1 MSGGMTTSGL
11 DSLSLGFRDRFLTY
25 DELTRQVRAWADAFP
40 QLCRVSSIGR
50 TPEGREMW
58 LLTLGP
64 DPERARRSAWVCGNM
79 HASELA
85 GSSVALS
92 IAEDVLRLHLG
103 QVSAGAD

>member
-1 MSGGMTTSGL
+1 
-11 DSLSLGFRDRFLTY
+11 
-25 DELTRQVRAWADAFP
+25 
-40 QLCRVSSIGR
+40 
-50 TPEGREMW
+50 MW

-64 DPERARRSAWVCGNM
+64 DPDRARPSAWVDGNM

-103 QVSAGAD
+103 PKGDTPEATRSAAVDVLPADQAESALEAASRAS